1 MRIRHPSVALLLL
14 LIPCLQGT
22 YAIRSLE
29 QVADLAEG
37 RSLPDTADTS
47 PSVPSS
53 LAKPNLD
60 PSVGTKDAPVDGK
73 DGRPH
78 QGPFV
83 ETSAERDRKKAK
95 ESGDDEPPSAPK
107 KPPKGEHLKEASYKD
122 GRKIDLPETND
133 GVMDDPNR
141 TGPKDGTR
149 GTEGGISEKSR
160 DSKVE
165 GDIGL
170 TKSEKKPDP
179 PKEAPPLPHGEQ
191 EKLGQMESKDS
202 NKKPSDTVPEKDDES
217 KEKSKGL
224 GGLEKPA
231 DLPEKPHDIPHPV
244 PATSKKN
251 YLEMLKE
258 NAPSLPLLTASAPDS
273 LIQPLHSFLLSFTMI
288 IFSEIGDKTFLIAAL
303 MAMKHPRLVVFTAAF
318 AALIL
323 MTILSAIL
331 GHAVPTLIPKRY
343 TNLLA
348 AMLFL
353 IFGAKMLREG
363 YGIPRSQGVSEEM
376 KEVEMELEEKEATAR
391 KMGRRRSSLSPYTLE
406 SGRIS
411 PRKMRSNTRL
421 PAPPVS
427 PPSSP
432 DSRSPSPSRGS
443 GFVNALSGINNLCSL
458 LLSPAWVQ
466 TFVMTFLGEW
476 GDRSQIATIA
486 MAAGQDYWWV
496 TGGAV
501 SGHALCTAAA
511 VIGGRAIAGR
521 VSLRVVTLGGGF
533 AFLAFGLVYLLEA
546 MYASPLAPLESGQI
560 LLQNIY
566 FSNDP
571 AARRWISPN
580 VDPAR
585 LFHPPVPVGSP
596 MFATGICKVLKS
608 CAEGWREGELV
619 VAMCSWS
626 EYTILEAS
634 GCQKIPSLEDLNGV
648 GVTQFLGA
656 LGLTGLT
663 AWYGINEVV
672 KAKPEETVVVSGAA
686 GATGSMVV
694 QIAKHII
701 GCKHAC
707 VDYKSSSFEDDLKQ
721 ETEGFVEVY
730 FDNVGGEILDMML
743 LRIKRHG
750 RIAACGDVAEYN
762 KVGEERYGIKNW
774 FEIVSNRIEIKGFIV
789 LDYLAT
795 ADEVMKDLLKARKE
809 GKIKIDEGNE
819 TVVETGFEAVPETW
833 LKLFQGDN
841 KGKSITKVV

>member
-1 MRIRHPSVALLLL
+1 MLFDR
-14 LIPCLQGT
+14 Q
-22 YAIRSLE
+22 
-29 QVADLAEG
+29 
-37 RSLPDTADTS
+37 TS
-47 PSVPSS
+47 IPSS
-53 LAKPNLD
+53 LAKSNPD
-60 PSVGTKDAPVDGK
+60 PSIGTKDAPVDGK

-78 QGPFV
+78 QGPFI

-95 ESGDDEPPSAPK
+95 ESGDDEPASTPK
-107 KPPKGEHLKEASYKD
+107 KPPQGEHLKEASYKD
-122 GRKIDLPETND
+122 GWKMDLPETND

-160 DSKVE
+160 DGKVE
-165 GDIGL
+165 GDTGL

-191 EKLGQMESKDS
+191 EKLGQKDSKDP
-202 NKKPSDTVPEKDDES
+202 NKKPGEAVPERDDES

-231 DLPEKPHDIPHPV
+231 DLPDKPHDIPHPV

-258 NAPSLPLLTASAPDS
+258 NAPSLPLLTVSAPDS

-303 MAMKHPRLVVFTAAF
+303 MAMKHPRLIVFTAAF
-318 AALIL
+318 TALIL
-323 MTILSAIL
+323 MTILSAVL

-391 KMGRRRSSLSPYTLE
+391 KMGRRRSSVSPYTLE

-411 PRKMRSNTRL
+411 PRKMRSSTRL

-432 DSRSPSPSRGS
+432 DSQSPSPSRGS
-443 GFVNALSGINNLCSL
+443 GLVNAVSGINNLCSL

-501 SGHALCTAAA
+501 SGHALCTAVA

-521 VSLRVVTLGGGF
+521 VSLRVGSHIMSSPDQTRQWILTNKPTSLPTLSGP
-533 AFLAFGLVYLLEA
+533 
-546 MYASPLAPLESGQI
+546 SPTFTLQTAPLPSLESGHL
-560 LLQNIY
+560 LLQTIY
-566 FSNDP
+566 LSNDP
-571 AARRWISPN
+571 AQRHWISAN
-580 VDPAR
+580 IDPAR
-585 LFHPPVPVGSP
+585 LYVPPVPTGSP
-596 MFATGICKVLKS
+596 MFARGVCKVLKS
-608 CAEGWREGELV
+608 NAEGWKEGEFVL
-619 VAMCSWS
+619 ARCNWS
-626 EYTILEAS
+626 EYAVLEAS
-634 GCQKIPSLEDLNGV
+634 GCQKIPSLEGLNGA

-663 AWYGINEVV
+663 AWYGIQEIV

-701 GCKHAC
+701 GCKRVIGIAGGEEKCKWVKEHLGADAC
-707 VDYKSSSFEDDLKQ
+707 VNYKSSSFKDDLKK
-721 ETEGFVEVY
+721 ETDGFVEVY
-730 FDNVGGEILDMML
+730 FDSVGGEILDLML
-743 LRIKRHG
+743 TRIKRHG
-750 RIAACGDVAEYN
+750 RIAACGAIAEYN
-762 KVGEERYGIKNW
+762 QGDEEAYGFKNW
-774 FEIVSNRIEIKGFIV
+774 FEVVSNRIEIKGFIV
-789 LDYLAT
+789 FDYMT
-795 ADEVMKDLLKARKE
+795 RADEVTKELVKATKE
-809 GKIKIDEGNE
+809 GKVKIDEGNE
-819 TVVETGFEAVPETW
+819 TVVETGFEKVPETW
-833 LKLFQGDN
+833 MKLFEGGN
-841 KGKSITKVV
+841 TGKLITKIV